1 MTRPRYEAASWLL
14 PVQLLFGLR
23 RPPLTRLGSALLAA
37 GLLALFA
44 AFLQSALDIQQY
56 GGIDLRP
63 KVVGARCLWTG
74 RDPYT
79 YEWQPGEPDIFLD
92 PVKRSPG
99 LSRVTVPPTL
109 LLFYSPVAW
118 LPYGV
123 QRWLWFALEWS
134 ALVASIALLARLVG
148 RRRRLLFVILA
159 LLFFAA
165 SSFWR
170 LHVERGQYYVFI
182 LLALAASAFL
192 TVARRDTGWW
202 PGILIGLAVALR
214 PTILVIPVL
223 LFAAGRFRLALSAAA
238 TAAVCVLATLPLG
251 GISTWRSYVELVDG
265 WGRVFTD
272 FHYMDK
278 RFGPARPIPDT
289 AEGVALVGGL
299 PDNSSNT
306 TLHAIYRMLVG
317 DAAERG
323 IDFDIHTVAKL
334 CMAGVL
340 AAGLVWMMAVRRRST
355 LRLAFAVA
363 VMVTL
368 LAEFF
373 LPTRVGYADVVYLL
387 PLALLMRRL
396 FPDTIP
402 SVAAVI
408 LLFGLTASQIGLLG
422 TGFATW
428 LRWLLV
434 VGALTAVSLRMGAR
448 RHVTTAKESGS
459 PVAAS

>member
-1 MTRPRYEAASWLL
+1 
-14 PVQLLFGLR
+14 
-23 RPPLTRLGSALLAA
+23 LTRVGAALLAA

-44 AFLQSALDIQQY
+44 AFLQSTLDVRQF

-99 LSRVTVPPTL
+99 LSRLTVPPSSL
-109 LLFYSPVAW
+109 LLYSPFAW
-118 LPYGV
+118 LPYGA
-123 QRWLWFALEWS
+123 QRWLWFWLEW
-134 ALVASIALLARLVG
+134 AGLLASIALLARLVG
-148 RRRRLLFVILA
+148 RQRRLLFVILA

-170 LHVERGQYYVFI
+170 LHVERGQYYVFV
-182 LLALAASAFL
+182 LLALGASAFL
-192 TVARRDTGWW
+192 TVARRNIGWW

-214 PTILVIPVL
+214 PTTLVIPVL
-223 LFAAGRFRLALSAAA
+223 LFAVGRFRLALSAAA

-251 GISTWRSYVELVDG
+251 GIGVWHSYVELIDARG
-265 WGRVFTD
+265 QLFTD
-272 FHYMDK
+272 FHYMDSH
-278 RFGPARPIPDT
+278 FGPAKAVPGT
-289 AEGVALVGGL
+289 VEGTELQRSL

-306 TLHAIYRMLVG
+306 TLHAVYRMMVG
-317 DAAERG
+317 DAAAKG
-323 IDFDIHTVAKL
+323 IQFDINTVAKL
-334 CMAGVL
+334 CQLGIL

-355 LRLAFAVA
+355 ARLAFALA

-373 LPTRVGYADVVYLL
+373 VPSRVGYADITYLL

-396 FPDTIP
+396 FPQTMP
-402 SVAAVI
+402 TFAATT
-408 LLFGLTASQIGLLG
+408 LLLGLTASQVNLLG
-422 TGFATW
+422 TGVATW
-428 LRWLLV
+428 ARSLLV
-434 VGALTAVSLRMGAR
+434 VGALMAVSLRMGAR
-448 RHVTTAKESGS
+448 WHLTTAKESGS